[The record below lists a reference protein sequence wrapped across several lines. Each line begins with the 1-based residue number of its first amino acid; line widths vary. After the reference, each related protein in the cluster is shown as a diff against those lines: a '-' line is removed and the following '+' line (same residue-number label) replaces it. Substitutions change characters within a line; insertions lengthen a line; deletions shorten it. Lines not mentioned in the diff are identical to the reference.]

1 MAAPSKSLCTL
12 LVRNLPPDAKE
23 SKLEELFGDIGPI
36 KRCFIVRDKTQQS
49 MCKGVAY
56 VTYAS
61 TADAE
66 AAVERSRQR
75 SLKWGD
81 RVLAVKA
88 AAPKATRGEPVSK
101 DTAPKKRI
109 FTKEEKAARKKRK
122 PRLIVRNLSFKATE
136 KTLRDCF
143 SRYGNVVEVS
153 IPKKSDGK
161 CRGFAFVQFDETKSA
176 IKAINGLNAT
186 EVLGRPIAVD
196 FSLPK
201 ATYQQTTISS
211 PGATTDTPDK
221 GGGSAFQHRESEE
234 MSDDDAESH
243 SPGASAS
250 EEDSEHGCSDIDED
264 SGDDSECSADVEPDR
279 RPKGDTKNT
288 LFIRNVSFDS
298 QQEGLETLMKQFG
311 PCRYCLLCTDVDTG
325 RSRGTAFV
333 RFVQDSSVDACLEAA
348 ASSAGIM
355 LDGRRLDV
363 VRALSRGEL
372 EEKQKEKKKEKKD
385 RRNLYLAREGLVRPG
400 TEAAQGVS
408 PQDMAKR
415 AKLQARKRK
424 LLANLH
430 YFVSP
435 TRLSVHNLPPSVDDR
450 KLRALFLEN
459 APHGARITEARV
471 MRNLKSPT
479 AESYGYG
486 FVTFTKHE
494 DALAALRELNNNP
507 GTFGPKKRPII
518 EFCLEN
524 KAALVA
530 KERRLQRSKQKL
542 KELHESQVEEQ
553 RPADI
558 PMEKK
563 TAFMGAAANR
573 KMKGLPTHSG
583 PKVRT
588 KKGRAGK
595 QNLQLKNKKGKRKL
609 KQKQKTF
616 VKNPRTEKDSF
627 STMLDKHKKVHSK
640 QSKQTPT
647 MHKTK
652 WFQNQ

>member
-1 MAAPSKSLCTL
+1 MASSCASACTL
-12 LVRNLPPDAKE
+12 LVKNLPPDAKE
-23 SKLEELFGDIGPI
+23 SKLEELFADIGPV
-36 KRCFIVRDKTQQS
+36 KRCFIVRDKAQQS
-49 MCKGVAY
+49 QCKGVAY

-81 RVLAVKA
+81 RILAVKA
-88 AAPKATRGEPVSK
+88 AAPKAPREPVGEV
-101 DTAPKKRI
+101 ANPKKRT

-143 SRYGNVVEVS
+143 SKYGKVVEVT

-161 CRGFAFVQFDETKSA
+161 MRGFAFVQFDETKSA

-201 ATYQQTTISS
+201 ATYQQNVTTSEN
-211 PGATTDTPDK
+211 ATTNPADE
-221 GGGSAFQHRESEE
+221 GGGSTLPLEESED
-234 MSDDDAESH
+234 MSDEDSENRS
-243 SPGASAS
+243 SGASGS
-250 EEDSEHGCSDIDED
+250 DDSEHGCSDMDD
-264 SGDDSECSADVEPDR
+264 GDDESECSADVEPGR
-279 RPKGDTKNT
+279 HPKSDTKNT
-288 LFIRNVSFDS
+288 VFIRNLSFDS

-311 PCRYCLLCTDVDTG
+311 PCRYCLVCTDMDTG

-333 RFVQDSSVDACLEAA
+333 RFAQDSSVDECLEAA
-348 ASSAGIM
+348 ASSPGIM

-363 VRALSRGEL
+363 VRALSRDEL
-372 EEKQKEKKKEKKD
+372 EEKQKEKKKQKKD
-385 RRNLYLAREGLVRPG
+385 RRNLYLAREGLVRSG

-408 PQDMAKR
+408 PQDMTKR
-415 AKLQARKRK
+415 ARLQARKRK

-435 TRLSVHNLPPSVDDR
+435 TRLSVHNLPLSVDDR

-459 APHGARITEARV
+459 APHGAHITEARV

-524 KAALVA
+524 KAALLA

-542 KELHESQVEEQ
+542 KEQHDGHSEEQ
-553 RPADI
+553 RLAEVPLENKA
-558 PMEKK
+558 
-563 TAFMGAAANR
+563 AFMGAAANK

-595 QNLQLKNKKGKRKL
+595 QKLQLKNKKGKRKL
-609 KQKQKTF
+609 QQKRKTF
-616 VKNPRTEKDSF
+616 VKNLRTEKDSF

-640 QSKQTPT
+640 QTHSVR
-647 MHKTK
+647 KTK
-652 WFQNQ
+652 WFQN

>member
-1 MAAPSKSLCTL
+1 MASCSSVCTL

-23 SKLEELFGDIGPI
+23 NKLEELFADIGPV
-36 KRCFIVRDKTQQS
+36 KRCFIVRDKAQQS
-49 MCKGVAY
+49 QCKGVAY

-61 TADAE
+61 AADAE
-66 AAVERSRQR
+66 AAVERSRRR

-81 RVLAVKA
+81 RILAVKA
-88 AAPKATRGEPVSK
+88 AAPKAPRGPAGEVA
-101 DTAPKKRI
+101 TPKKRT

-143 SRYGNVVEVS
+143 SKYGNVVEVT

-161 CRGFAFVQFDETKSA
+161 MRGFAFVQFDETKSA

-186 EVLGRPIAVD
+186 EVLGRPVAVD

-201 ATYQQTTISS
+201 AMYQQTMTNSER
-211 PGATTDTPDK
+211 ATTNTADE
-221 GGGSAFQHRESEE
+221 GGGSVLPHEESED
-234 MSDDDAESH
+234 MSDDDAEEH
-243 SPGASAS
+243 SSGASGS
-250 EEDSEHGCSDIDED
+250 DDSEHGCSDMDED
-264 SGDDSECSADVEPDR
+264 DDESECSADVEPGR
-279 RPKGDTKNT
+279 HPKGDTKNT
-288 LFIRNVSFDS
+288 VFIRNLSFDS
-298 QQEGLETLMKQFG
+298 QQESLETLMKQFG

-333 RFVQDSSVDACLEAA
+333 RFSQDSSVDACLEAA
-348 ASSAGIM
+348 SSSAGIM

-363 VRALSRGEL
+363 VRALSRDEL

-408 PQDMAKR
+408 PQDMTKR

-459 APHGARITEARV
+459 APHGARITEARI

-486 FVTFTKHE
+486 FVTFTRHE

-524 KAALVA
+524 KAALLA

-542 KELHESQVEEQ
+542 NELHHGRGEEQ
-553 RPADI
+553 RLTEVPL
-558 PMEKK
+558 EKK

-595 QNLQLKNKKGKRKL
+595 QKLQLKNKKGKRKL
-609 KQKQKTF
+609 QQKQKTF
-616 VKNPRTEKDSF
+616 VKSLRTEKDSF

-640 QSKQTPT
+640 QTPSVR
-647 MHKTK
+647 KTK
-652 WFQNQ
+652 WFQNE

>member
-1 MAAPSKSLCTL
+1 
-12 LVRNLPPDAKE
+12 
-23 SKLEELFGDIGPI
+23 
-36 KRCFIVRDKTQQS
+36 
-49 MCKGVAY
+49 
-56 VTYAS
+56 
-61 TADAE
+61 
-66 AAVERSRQR
+66 
-75 SLKWGD
+75 
-81 RVLAVKA
+81 
-88 AAPKATRGEPVSK
+88 
-101 DTAPKKRI
+101 
-109 FTKEEKAARKKRK
+109 
-122 PRLIVRNLSFKATE
+122 
-136 KTLRDCF
+136 
-143 SRYGNVVEVS
+143 
-153 IPKKSDGK
+153 
-161 CRGFAFVQFDETKSA
+161 
-176 IKAINGLNAT
+176 
-186 EVLGRPIAVD
+186 
-196 FSLPK
+196 
-201 ATYQQTTISS
+201 
-211 PGATTDTPDK
+211 
-221 GGGSAFQHRESEE
+221 

>member
-1 MAAPSKSLCTL
+1 MAASNSGVNTL
-12 LVRNLPPDAKE
+12 LVKNLPPDAKE
-23 SKLEELFGDIGPI
+23 SKLEELFADIGPV
-36 KRCFIVRDKTQQS
+36 KRCFIVRDKSQQS
-49 MCKGVAY
+49 QCKGVAY

-75 SLKWGD
+75 NLKWGD
-81 RVLAVKA
+81 RILAVKSA
-88 AAPKATRGEPVSK
+88 TPKAPREPMGEVA
-101 DTAPKKRI
+101 TPKKRA

-143 SRYGNVVEVS
+143 SKYGSVVEVT
-153 IPKKSDGK
+153 IPKKPDGK
-161 CRGFAFVQFDETKSA
+161 MRGFAFVQFNETKSA

-201 ATYQQTTISS
+201 ATYQQNVTAMNS
-211 PGATTDTPDK
+211 ATTKLADE
-221 GGGSAFQHRESEE
+221 GGGPASPHEESED
-234 MSDDDAESH
+234 MSDDAEKH
-243 SPGASAS
+243 SSGASES
-250 EEDSEHGCSDIDED
+250 DNTEHSFSDMDED
-264 SGDDSECSADVEPDR
+264 DGDDESDCSADVKPDR
-279 RPKGDTKNT
+279 HSKGDTKNT
-288 LFIRNVSFDS
+288 VFIRNLSFDS
-298 QQEGLETLMKQFG
+298 QQGDLETLMKQFG
-311 PCRYCLLCTDVDTG
+311 PCRYCLLCTDMDTG

-333 RFVQDSSVDACLEAA
+333 RFAQESSVDACLEAA
-348 ASSAGIM
+348 ASSPGIM

-363 VRALSRGEL
+363 VRALNRDEL
-372 EEKQKEKKKEKKD
+372 EEKQKEKKKQKKD

-408 PQDMAKR
+408 PQDMTKR
-415 AKLQARKRK
+415 AKLQARKCK

-524 KAALVA
+524 KAALLA

-542 KELHESQVEEQ
+542 KELHDSHSDEQKLVEV
-553 RPADI
+553 PL
-558 PMEKK
+558 EKK
-563 TAFMGAAANR
+563 AAFMGAAANK

-595 QNLQLKNKKGKRKL
+595 QKLQLKNKKGKKKL
-609 KQKQKTF
+609 QQKPKTF
-616 VKNPRTEKDSF
+616 VKNMRTEKDSF

-640 QSKQTPT
+640 QTPSVR
-647 MHKTK
+647 KTK
-652 WFQNQ
+652 WFEN